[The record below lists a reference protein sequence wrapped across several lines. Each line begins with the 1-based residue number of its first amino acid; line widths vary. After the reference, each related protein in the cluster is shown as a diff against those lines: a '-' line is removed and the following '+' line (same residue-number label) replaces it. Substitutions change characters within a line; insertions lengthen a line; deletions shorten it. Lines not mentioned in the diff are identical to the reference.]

1 MDFVLGS
8 RLREPISSN
17 RETRMTFKTIL
28 AALALT
34 LTPGLA
40 MAMCS
45 DRHINTTA
53 MSCAD
58 GMVWDSESR
67 TCTAPVTG

>member
-1 MDFVLGS
+1 M
-8 RLREPISSN
+8 N
-17 RETRMTFKTIL
+17 FKTIL
-28 AALALT
+28 AALALS

-53 MSCAD
+53 MNCAD
-58 GMVWDSESR
+58 GMVWDSEAR

>member
-1 MDFVLGS
+1 
-8 RLREPISSN
+8 
-17 RETRMTFKTIL
+17 MTFKTIL

-45 DRHINTTA
+45 DRHVTTT
-53 MSCAD
+53 MNCAD
-58 GMVWDSESR
+58 GMVWDSETR
-67 TCTAPVTG
+67 TCTSPVTG

>member
-1 MDFVLGS
+1 L
-8 RLREPISSN
+8 IKSN

-45 DRHINTTA
+45 DRHVTTT
-53 MSCAD
+53 MNCAD
-58 GMVWDSESR
+58 GMVWDSETR
-67 TCTAPVTG
+67 TCTSPVTG